1 MKKAVLLIFIFIISL
16 SSFGKR
22 NVYLIVHKSTEV
34 GSGKFFVSAMDT
46 SGNKINSDDI
56 TTTKTDGD
64 DYDTVK
70 ISIDT
75 NYEKIKV
82 AAGYDWK
89 GGDGYDDYY
98 VLLANESADGFEDV
112 RDTIVENDS
121 DGDYDYLDILNTS
134 YYSSYDSFPGVEIT
148 SDMRFFAMPVRDDSS
163 NISSNIISE
172 IPFPAPFEIVDGEI
186 ITTDKYTGTA
196 KIIAS
201 EYTQKNISGAVMVTD
216 KDGDSKIKEWKESDD
231 FKNEFDSYYDS
242 NGEYTNWNPGES
254 VSTSLIDGKYET
266 NSVTGKNDST
276 GDYSLLGTLSVS
288 LSGDA
293 GDVITVYSRQG
304 SGTQKWT
311 GNEDQIIDSDSSS
324 HSGEYI
330 FVKKDGDT
338 ILPIPGLND
347 QTSYIDFVQ
356 DEDDEDIALEIPE
369 DQDADN
375 PAYYNITMGSNDA
388 LILFEHGGNYSST
401 AAYSDMQDLVVL
413 IKLYSN
419 SSESATMTFITDE
432 GVEVDSATS
441 MTTNSSESDRQRG
454 SNIGIKIM
462 DASDGDNSFKIKGI
476 SK

>member
-1 MKKAVLLIFIFIISL
+1 MKKAVFLIFIFIISL
-16 SSFGKR
+16 NSFGKR
-22 NVYLIVHKSTEV
+22 KVYLIVHKNTEV
-34 GSGKFFVSAMDT
+34 GSGNFFVSAMDT
-46 SGNKINSDDI
+46 SGNKITGI

-64 DYDTVK
+64 EYDTVK

-75 NYEKIKV
+75 DEEKIKV

-89 GGDGYDDYY
+89 GGEGYDDYY
-98 VLLANESADGFEDV
+98 VLLANEAADGFEDV

-134 YYSSYDSFPGVEIT
+134 YYSAYSSFPGVEVT
-148 SDMRFFAMPVRDDSS
+148 SDMRFFAVPVRDDSS
-163 NISSNIISE
+163 NISSNIIEE
-172 IPFPAPFEIVDGEI
+172 IPFPAPFTIENGKI

-196 KIIAS
+196 KVIAS
-201 EYTQKNISGAVMVTD
+201 EYTQSNISGAVTVTD
-216 KDGDSKIKEWKESDD
+216 KDGNSKIKEWKESDD
-231 FKNEFDSYYDS
+231 FKNEFDSYYSS
-242 NGEYTNWNPGES
+242 NGEYTNWTPGES
-254 VSTSLIDGKYET
+254 VSSTTSSDGKVVT
-266 NSVTGKNDST
+266 NSVTGKNAST
-276 GDYSLLGTLSVS
+276 GDYSLLGILSVS

-293 GDVITVYSRQG
+293 GDVITIYSRQG
-304 SGTQKWT
+304 SGTQKWS
-311 GNEDQIIDSDSSS
+311 GNEDQIIDSDSST

-356 DEDDEDIALEIPE
+356 DEDDEDIALEVPE

-375 PAYYNITMGSNDA
+375 PDYYNITMGSNDA

-401 AAYSDMQDLVVL
+401 ASYSDMQDFVVL

-441 MTTNSSESDRQRG
+441 MITNSPESDRQRN
-454 SNIGIKIM
+454 SDIGIKIM
-462 DASDGDNSFKIKGI
+462 DVSDGDNSFKIKRI